1 MFSFS
6 DKYKRPDRRVHFG
19 RIRTHIPREESW
31 LQAYG
36 WSMPADPSNG
46 RPLLSMPQ
54 QSNSPSTNY
63 PVPVLV
69 NCCSP
74 LADTEPGM
82 KVNINLI
89 LTSKK
94 VKNFI
99 RLIQLVLLYLYFF
112 LLFMKQLNI

>member
-1 MFSFS
+1 M
-6 DKYKRPDRRVHFG
+6 HFG
-19 RIRTHIPREESW
+19 RIRTHVPREDSW

-46 RPLLSMPQ
+46 RGPLSISQ
-54 QSNSPSTNY
+54 ETNSLNTTY

-82 KVNINLI
+82 KVNILLMILNKFKNILVFFVNVLI
-89 LTSKK
+89 
-94 VKNFI
+94 VK
-99 RLIQLVLLYLYFF
+99 Y
-112 LLFMKQLNI
+112 

>member
-1 MFSFS
+1 MITIKVLTNLMFSYS
-6 DKYKRPDRRVHFG
+6 DKSKRSDRRVHFG
-19 RIRTHIPREESW
+19 RIRTHIPREDSW

-36 WSMPADPSNG
+36 WSMPADHSNG

-54 QSNSPSTNY
+54 TNSPSTNY

-82 KVNINLI
+82 KVNIVELGINTKGVSI
-89 LTSKK
+89 KS
-94 VKNFI
+94 
-99 RLIQLVLLYLYFF
+99 
-112 LLFMKQLNI
+112 

>member
-1 MFSFS
+1 MFRFN
-6 DKYKRPDRRVHFG
+6 DKSKRPDRRVHFG

-54 QSNSPSTNY
+54 QSSSPSTNY

-82 KVNINLI
+82 KVNIN
-89 LTSKK
+89 
-94 VKNFI
+94 FI
-99 RLIQLVLLYLYFF
+99 SFCKI
-112 LLFMKQLNI
+112 

>member
-1 MFSFS
+1 MHFS
-6 DKYKRPDRRVHFG
+6 
-19 RIRTHIPREESW
+19 RIRTHIPREDSW

-46 RPLLSMPQ
+46 RPLLSMPLQ
-54 QSNSPSTNY
+54 INHPSTNY

-82 KVNINLI
+82 KVIIYKFSCNFYLLKGHSLI
-89 LTSKK
+89 K
-94 VKNFI
+94 
-99 RLIQLVLLYLYFF
+99 LIFSLVHT
-112 LLFMKQLNI
+112 